1 MLPWE
6 AFFLFDRQREK
17 IKLKHAK
24 IGGAPYVHRQYTKK
38 VKPKATKEGKKPIK
52 EKVKQQSNHPT
63 NSEKRDSPG
72 PETVE
77 TTQEETEESD
87 SSSSYLTSLPLGTF
101 FDFALPK
108 YTKTDK

>member
-52 EKVKQQSNHPT
+52 EKVKQQSNQPT
-63 NSEKRDSPG
+63 NSEKRDSRG
-72 PETVE
+72 PETVK
-77 TTQEETEESD
+77 TTQENHSKQQK
-87 SSSSYLTSLPLGTF
+87 LALGW
-101 FDFALPK
+101 
-108 YTKTDK
+108 TKQ